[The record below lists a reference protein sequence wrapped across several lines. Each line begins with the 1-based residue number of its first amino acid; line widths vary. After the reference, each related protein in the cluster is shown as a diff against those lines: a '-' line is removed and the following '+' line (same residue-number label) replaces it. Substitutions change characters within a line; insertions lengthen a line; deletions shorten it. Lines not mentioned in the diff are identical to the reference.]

1 MEEEIKIIN
10 DIIAISV
17 EHGGDLGGPYYTM
30 PKKLCKIITEYLCFK
45 NLQNDYHLIG
55 NKEFDNQ
62 VPMIVPISEEP
73 DKNWYYDYKVYNE
86 YEAITTEDNNKKFDL
101 EYESSDQIEDEI
113 NNMIDLLSTKSINER
128 E

>member
-1 MEEEIKIIN
+1 
-10 DIIAISV
+10 
-17 EHGGDLGGPYYTM
+17 M
-30 PKKLCKIITEYLCFK
+30 PKKLCKITTEYLCFK

-86 YEAITTEDNNKKFDL
+86 YEATTTEDNNKKFDL

-113 NNMIDLLSTKSINER
+113 NNMIDLLSNKSINER

>member
-1 MEEEIKIIN
+1 
-10 DIIAISV
+10 
-17 EHGGDLGGPYYTM
+17 
-30 PKKLCKIITEYLCFK
+30 
-45 NLQNDYHLIG
+45 
-55 NKEFDNQ
+55 
-62 VPMIVPISEEP
+62 MIVQISDTH

-86 YEAITTEDNNKKFDL
+86 YEATTTEDNNKKFDL